1 MNISMNKVV
10 ISVCA
15 LGLAIAAASASAAPV
30 TVRPLSATD
39 QRPSVGHM
47 DSTQIRHELIPG
59 AENAIDDRGL
69 KIAISE
75 NLPRGAGEVL
85 RNSIWMAASVA
96 GRTLGDPMAD
106 RTINLD
112 VKGAVDGPSAG
123 GLYTVGMIAAL
134 RGDQIMTNATMTG
147 TILPDG
153 GIGDVGGVKQKL
165 EAASK
170 GGMAKVVLPSA
181 SRITYDP
188 DSGELVDIAEYG
200 EKLGLSIV
208 FVDDLDKAYYELT
221 GNLLFPPS
229 TEPAFRGDVLLPREM
244 MDVIRARTLRRF
256 HDVSKALTEYR
267 ENPGHDALKN
277 YTEPEQYALSGAI
290 DRGSAAAETGWLRG
304 LSMAQDGEWVAAYSK
319 LTEALVAA
327 NALIA
332 WRNSHYAI
340 LTEEQSSAIINTNLD
355 VIVRQKSAVPESRN
369 PVDSAMMNARAN
381 SDYLD
386 MIVPVAIHQT
396 ISEGLAGAQK
406 ALGERPPPNILQK
419 LFVSDTEAADV
430 DIALLCNN
438 ADLTHQAYLYRATAE
453 IIAKAD
459 PKAEQVDPDF
469 LTPALAFRSAE
480 PERTTRPLNQEKT
493 ELWTQFAQIRYSSMR
508 DTLGDLIANM
518 DEETQTSLS
527 YDPLIRRALM
537 LEELFG
543 ANDAE
548 QGTTESDTQ
557 VAAQPSAKDFFERAL
572 MMTREETE
580 MAAYLLRVELGQQGG
595 DSGRSPLLR
604 GGSLLRLLVRSSNNA
619 RRAIERAQRSGY
631 DVIGP
636 RHDFMMAR
644 GLSQGDVDDQF
655 KALRLFW
662 QSTAACQLVE
672 VCTQP

>member
-1 MNISMNKVV
+1 MKISMNNVV
-10 ISVCA
+10 CSVCA
-15 LGLAIAAASASAAPV
+15 LGLAMTAGSASAAAV

-39 QRPSVGHM
+39 QRPSVGQMH
-47 DSTQIRHELIPG
+47 STQIRHELVPS
-59 AENAIDDRGL
+59 AEKAIDERGL

-85 RNSIWMAASVA
+85 RNSVWMAASVA

-123 GLYTVGMIAAL
+123 ALYTVGMIAAL

-153 GIGDVGGVKQKL
+153 GIGDVGGIKQKL

-170 GGMAKVVLPSA
+170 GGMSKVVLPSV
-181 SRITYDP
+181 SRITFDL
-188 DSGELVDIAEYG
+188 DSGELVDVAEFG

-208 FVDDLDKAYYELT
+208 FVDDLDRAYYELT

-267 ENPGHDALKN
+267 ENPGHDAITK
-277 YTEPEQYALSGAI
+277 YSESEQYALSGAI
-290 DRGSAAAETGWLRG
+290 DSGAATAETGLLRG
-304 LSMAQDGEWVAAYSK
+304 LSLAQDGEWVAAYSK

-332 WRNSHYAI
+332 WRNARYAI
-340 LTEEQSSAIINTNLD
+340 MPEEQYGAMIKTNLD
-355 VIVRQKSAVPESRN
+355 IIVRQKSAVPESRN
-369 PVDSAMMNARAN
+369 PVDSAIMNARAN

-386 MIVPVAIHQT
+386 IIVPVAIHGT
-396 ISEGLAGAQK
+396 ISDGLANAKQ
-406 ALGERPPPNILQK
+406 ALGERPPPNMLQK
-419 LFVSDTEAADV
+419 LFVPDTEAANV
-430 DIALLCNN
+430 DIALICNN
-438 ADLTHQAYLYRATAE
+438 ADFTHQAYLYRASAE
-453 IIAKAD
+453 MLAKAD
-459 PKAEQVDPDF
+459 PKTEQVDPDF
-469 LTPALAFRSAE
+469 LTPALAFRSTD
-480 PERTTRPLNQEKT
+480 PPRTVRPLNQEKT
-493 ELWTQFAQIRYSSMR
+493 ELWAQFAQIRYSSMR
-508 DTLGDLIANM
+508 DTLADLIATM
-518 DEETQTSLS
+518 DEETQTSLP

-537 LEELFG
+537 REELSEPTG
-543 ANDAE
+543 DE
-548 QGTTESDTQ
+548 QGETEGEMAIAT
-557 VAAQPSAKDFFERAL
+557 QPSAKDLFEQAL

-595 DSGRSPLLR
+595 EIGRSPLLR

-662 QSTAACQLVE
+662 QATAVCQLVE